1 MDIKSTS
8 HSAYAVAIFTL
19 FCELARAPA
28 PRLHLQDKGELQWAD
43 VEKIVPDNPLD
54 ANDNIKV
61 TIVGQGQSVS
71 HHVVQI
77 RNRESPHIHKIH
89 DGTVVMMKGRGY
101 LMMENRRMD
110 LSVGDVV
117 YIPRGV
123 VHYYV
128 NSASE
133 PTVAFV
139 ICSPPF
145 DGKDTIPVTA
155 A

>member
-19 FCELARAPA
+19 FCALA
-28 PRLHLQDKGELQWAD
+28 PRLHLQDKGELQQAD
-43 VEKIVPDNPLD
+43 VEKIVANNPLG

-61 TIVGQGQSVS
+61 TTVGQGESVS

-89 DGTVVMMKGRGY
+89 DGTVVMRKGRGY

-117 YIPRGV
+117 FIPRGV

-133 PTVAFV
+133 PTVALV
-139 ICSPPF
+139 IFSPPF
-145 DGKDTIPVTA
+145 HGKDTIPVTVP
-155 A
+155 

>member
-19 FCELARAPA
+19 FCELACAPA
-28 PRLHLQDKGELQWAD
+28 PRLHLQNEGELQQAD
-43 VEKIVPDNPLD
+43 VEKIVANNPLG

-61 TIVGQGQSVS
+61 TTVGQGESVS
-71 HHVVQI
+71 HPVVQI

-101 LMMENRRMD
+101 LMIENRRMD

-139 ICSPPF
+139 IFSPPF

-155 A
+155 P

>member
-1 MDIKSTS
+1 MGIKSTS
-8 HSAYAVAIFTL
+8 HSGYAVGILTL
-19 FCELARAPA
+19 CCLLACAAA
-28 PRLHLQDKGELQWAD
+28 PRLHLQHKGELQQAD
-43 VEKIVPDNPLD
+43 VEKIVAENPLG

-61 TIVGQGQSVS
+61 TTVGQGESVS
-71 HHVVQI
+71 HHVVQV
-77 RNRESPHIHKIH
+77 RDREAPHMHKTH
-89 DGTVVMMKGRGY
+89 DGTVIMMRGRGY

-139 ICSPPF
+139 IFSPPF
-145 DGKDTIPVTA
+145 DGKDTIPA
-155 A
+155 PAP